1 MKRETVHLGYEPRTW
16 QSREHL
22 RVAEKLFYVLAVHR
36 RGGKTEFVLMHMI
49 SNALRNRRSRRDG
62 FYVYFAP
69 QLKQAKLIAW
79 ERLKRYA
86 RQIPLTEINE
96 SELWVKFRHN
106 GATIRVMGAD
116 NPDAVRGIGADGA
129 VLDESKDM
137 KPEIWTEIVQP
148 MLADRGGW
156 CVFIGTPKGV
166 NLFSELMN
174 QAKADITGEWGWN
187 ILTVNDT
194 DVFDA
199 EAIERMRRNMPS
211 GAFQREML
219 CDFSA
224 AADDQLLSLADVEEA
239 CLRRLPTSAYEWAP
253 KIIGVDPARYGDDA
267 SAICKRQ
274 GLYVHPI
281 RRLFKLDNMALAA
294 AAAHD
299 FNEWGADAI
308 AVDAGNG
315 AGVID
320 RLRSL
325 GYEVYEVPFGGS
337 ASDPGSFFN
346 LRTELYW
353 KMADAVKSGLM
364 LPNDPLLKG
373 DLAAPTY
380 TITEKDQRKLE
391 SKDDIKARLLRSP
404 DGADALACT
413 FYPDVAVRRQG
424 NNLDP
429 HPTGTDGVVHTAWD
443 YDPFSRR

>member
-1 MKRETVHLGYEPRTW
+1 MKRETVHLGYLPRHW
-16 QSREHL
+16 QESEHL
-22 RVAEKLFYVLAVHR
+22 RVAEKLYYVLAVHR

-49 SNALRNRRSRRDG
+49 SKALKNKRPKRDG

-69 QLKQAKLIAW
+69 LLKQAKLIAW

-86 RQIPLTEINE
+86 LQIPMTEVNE
-96 SELWVKFRHN
+96 GELWVRFKHN

-174 QAKADITGEWGWN
+174 QARADKSGEWGWN
-187 ILTVNDT
+187 ILTVHDT

-199 EAIERMRRNMPS
+199 VSLARMQRNMPD
-211 GAFQREML
+211 GAWRREML

-224 AADDQLLSLADVEEA
+224 AADDQLLSLADVEAA
-239 CLRRLPTSAYEWAP
+239 CLRHLTPDMYEWAP
-253 KIIGVDPARYGDDA
+253 RIIGVDPARFGDDA
-267 SAICKRQ
+267 SAIAKRQ
-274 GLYVHPI
+274 GLFVHPI
-281 RRLFKLDNMALAA
+281 KRLYKIDNMALAA
-294 AAAHD
+294 AVAHEA
-299 FNEWGADAI
+299 NEWHADAI
-308 AVDAGNG
+308 CVDAGNG
-315 AGVID
+315 SGVID

-325 GYEVYEVPFGGS
+325 GFEVFEVPFGGS
-337 ASDPGSFFN
+337 ASDPATFYN

-353 KMADAVKSGLM
+353 KTADAVRAGLA
-364 LPNDPLLKG
+364 LPDDALLKG

-380 TITEKDQRKLE
+380 TINEKDQRRLE

-404 DGADALACT
+404 DGADAVVCT
-413 FYPDVAVRRQG
+413 YYADVAPAKLG

-429 HPTGTDGVVHTAWD
+429 HPTNDGVVHSNWD

>member
-1 MKRETVHLGYEPRTW
+1 MKRETVHLGYEPRAW
-16 QSREHL
+16 QASEHL
-22 RVAEKLFYVLAVHR
+22 RVQDKLFYVLAVHR

-49 SNALRNRRSRRDG
+49 SQALRNKRSKRDG

-69 QLKQAKLIAW
+69 LLKQAKLIAW
-79 ERLKRYA
+79 ERLKRYV
-86 RQIPLTEINE
+86 RQLPMTEINE
-96 SELWVKFRHN
+96 SELWVRFRHN
-106 GATIRVMGAD
+106 GATIRVLGAD

-137 KPEIWTEIVQP
+137 RPEIWTEIVQP

-174 QAKADITGEWGWN
+174 HAKADATGEWGWN

-199 EAIERMRRNMPS
+199 EAVERMRRNMPV
-211 GAFQREML
+211 GAFLREMM

-224 AADDQLLSLADVEEA
+224 AADDQLLSLSDVEQA
-239 CLRRLPTSAYEWAP
+239 CTRHLTSDMYEWAP

-267 SAICKRQ
+267 SAICRRQ
-274 GLYVHPI
+274 GLLVHPI
-281 RRLFKLDNMALAA
+281 RRLFKIDNMALAA
-294 AAAHD
+294 AVAHD
-299 FNEWGADAI
+299 ANEWGADAI
-308 AVDAGNG
+308 CVDAGNG

-325 GYEVYEVPFGGS
+325 GYEVFEVPFGGS
-337 ASDPGSFFN
+337 ASDPATFFN

-353 KMADAVKSGLM
+353 KVADAVKAGLS

-380 TITEKDQRKLE
+380 TINEKDQRKIE

-404 DGADALACT
+404 DSADALVCT
-413 FYPDVAVRRQG
+413 YAADIAPAKLG

-429 HPTGTDGVVHTAWD
+429 TPASAVVHTAWD